1 MKEIGRK
8 LSIILLIGALLISL
22 TGCSSK
28 SYGGVTEA
36 SSSRNGYYWEESS
49 TSYYE
54 TTTEAVDDEYWIEG
68 EKQAQ
73 EGSQSGSAYDY
84 AKLIYTA
91 NITLETTHF
100 DDVIQQIRS
109 MTDQYGGYLEYSDM
123 QNYSTYRYSEFTVRI
138 PSENYQTFVTETNG
152 IEQVMN
158 FSESV
163 QNISQAYYDTELR
176 LESAKTKLASLNEL
190 LAKAE
195 SMEDIITLQNA
206 INDVQYEIDS
216 LSGTLRNFD
225 QLVGFSTIHLYIR
238 EVPELTEVDEP
249 VIGFGE
255 QVSQAFR
262 RGANRAVS
270 FCKGFVIWL
279 AESWVG
285 LLIWIIIILAIVLIV
300 KGAIKKNRQKEEA
313 RRQAVMAYQRQQQGF
328 QVPNAPAAPMMGN
341 APAAPNME
349 NPESK

>member
-1 MKEIGRK
+1 MKEIGKK
-8 LSIILLIGALLISL
+8 LSIVLLIGALLISL

-28 SYGGVTEA
+28 SYSSGDTGGA
-36 SSSRNGYYWEESS
+36 RNGYYYEESS
-49 TSYYE
+49 VSYY
-54 TTTEAVDDEYWIEG
+54 TQTEAMEEDYWIEK
-68 EKQAQ
+68 EAAAQ
-73 EGSQSGSAYDY
+73 DNSQDGTAFDN

-100 DDVIQQIRS
+100 DDVIAQIRS

-216 LSGTLRNFD
+216 LSGTLRNYD

-238 EVPELTEVDEP
+238 EVPELSDVDAP

-255 QVSQAFR
+255 QVAQAFR
-262 RGANRAVS
+262 RGTNGAVS
-270 FCKGFVIWL
+270 FCKNFVLWL
-279 AESWVG
+279 AESWIG

-300 KGAIKKNRQKEEA
+300 KGAIKKNRKKEEA
-313 RRQAVMAYQRQQQGF
+313 RRQAVLAYQRQQQGF
-328 QVPNAPAAPMMGN
+328 QAPNAPMAPMMQN
-341 APAAPNME
+341 APADPKTEAPE
-349 NPESK
+349 QR